1 MNASPRTSRDLHA
14 AGSSGATGAGA
25 ADAYANPAFS
35 SSGSDQENYAHDAQ
49 AYGLHSQQQKQQQA
63 LPVQVSISKTG
74 DGAQASRPEPR
85 SIAVRGLTSGS
96 DATSARNSRS
106 SAQSKQAA
114 NAPRREK
121 RSTKSKCSP
130 GLRSGKWTP
139 EEETF
144 TNTIIHYFKRGL
156 LDIEDGTSL
165 RWYLAKRLNCEAM
178 RVTKKLKGNSSIGK
192 QIFRALENTPENRM
206 AILHAKDELTVL
218 EKHFLESLTA
228 IGQPGANDQRPTK
241 AVAASGIR
249 LIGPDGESL
258 QDDAN
263 LLLHFFVGAHD
274 AVDPLASKSKP
285 RGAKKNASPSNMNLN
300 VQFKLDKKRPFSS
313 VSQSA
318 AAPPASTTSEKPDAS
333 VPSPSKRRSVKIED
347 LMD

>member
-1 MNASPRTSRDLHA
+1 MLSMMNASPRTSRDLHA
-14 AGSSGATGAGA
+14 AGSAAAAGAAA

-35 SSGSDQENYAHDAQ
+35 SSGSGSDQENYAHDAQ
-49 AYGLHSQQQKQQQA
+49 AFALRPQQQTPQQQ
-63 LPVQVSISKTG
+63 VSVVKGG
-74 DGAQASRPEPR
+74 DTARTNRPEPR
-85 SIAVRGLTSGS
+85 AIAVRGLAHSSGS
-96 DATSARNSRS
+96 ASSSTSTGRS
-106 SAQSKQAA
+106 AGGAQSKQTA

-139 EEETF
+139 EEEAF

-192 QIFRALENTPENRM
+192 QIFRALENSPENRM
-206 AILHAKDELTVL
+206 AILHAKDELAVL

-228 IGQPGANDQRPTK
+228 IQPPSLIKPSANN
-241 AVAASGIR
+241 SIR

-274 AVDPLASKSKP
+274 AVDPVDGVTKP
-285 RGAKKNASPSNMNLN
+285 SGAKTTAGPSNMNLN
-300 VQFKLDKKRPFSS
+300 VEFKLDKKRPFSS
-313 VSQSA
+313 MSPSSN
-318 AAPPASTTSEKPDAS
+318 PPTTTAHSEL